1 MLFGYSLILHQVV
14 IDTPLGHELVV
25 RALLGYPTA
34 VHHNDVV
41 GVAHGTEPMAY
52 NDKRMLEVSA
62 ENPLHDFVFGL
73 AVECAGSMLGTARQL
88 GQTLGATLVA
98 LIFRF
103 TMGEDQFPT
112 CLLFAMAF
120 ALSSML
126 LSMMRMPHH
135 TKA

>member
-1 MLFGYSLILHQVV
+1 MGIFAFGILMLYLLPDETSKANIIWRMAICGMGYGLFQ
-14 IDTPLGHELVV
+14 TPNNVTITTSVPINRSGG
-25 RALLGYPTA
+25 ASG
-34 VHHNDVV
+34 
-41 GVAHGTEPMAY
+41 
-52 NDKRMLEVSA
+52 
-62 ENPLHDFVFGL
+62 
-73 AVECAGSMLGTARQL
+73 MLGTARQL

>member
-25 RALLGYPTA
+25 RALLGYPAA

-73 AVECAGSMLGTARQL
+73 AVECAGRLVQEHEVRGT
-88 GQTLGATLVA
+88 
-98 LIFRF
+98 
-103 TMGEDQFPT
+103 
-112 CLLFAMAF
+112 
-120 ALSSML
+120 
-126 LSMMRMPHH
+126 
-135 TKA
+135 